1 MINKLTALFMALNFA
16 ILAVVGYMLFYPAPL
31 PVVYNEPFPLD
42 KSVVERG
49 EQISYLIHLN
59 KIADY
64 TAKLNRNIVCDDGNL
79 VTLAPQESRVAQGE
93 HKIWVSVTVPMKTSL
108 GTCHLEMNNAYEINP
123 LRTEYVD
130 MRSQDFVVTE

>member
-1 MINKLTALFMALNFA
+1 MMNHLTAVFMAINFA
-16 ILAVVGYMLFYPAPL
+16 TISVVGYMLFYPAPL

-42 KSVVERG
+42 KEHVARG
-49 EQISYLIHLN
+49 EEISYLVHLN
-59 KIADY
+59 KLADY
-64 TAKLNRNIVCDDGNL
+64 NAKLNRNIICDDGNL
-79 VTLAPQESRVAQGE
+79 VTLAPQESRVGVGE